1 MTDALVRMTTVVRYL
16 APMEEEY
23 VPMVHCCVVLQRNLC
38 VTCSSIKPES
48 LPYDVT
54 SPRVSRSNT
63 QTEGEE
69 SRIPSLLLGMAGLG
83 MIMVEMP
90 SRGLCIL
97 PSNGRYPNIHTVE
110 NIHLAALIGSS
121 ILGLLSSYV
130 MWETW
135 TRYSE
140 CSFQDRDNTKFGS
153 SLPQF
158 RNGDYNC
165 IGELMDVGSK
175 DTIVEPAAT
184 NTM

>member
-1 MTDALVRMTTVVRYL
+1 MTTAVRYL
-16 APMEEEY
+16 PPMEGEY
-23 VPMVHCCVVLQRNLC
+23 ILIVHCCVVLQTNLC

-97 PSNGRYPNIHTVE
+97 PSNGRYLKIHTVE
-110 NIHLAALIGSS
+110 NIRLVALIGSS

-130 MWETW
+130 M
-135 TRYSE
+135 
-140 CSFQDRDNTKFGS
+140 
-153 SLPQF
+153 
-158 RNGDYNC
+158 
-165 IGELMDVGSK
+165 
-175 DTIVEPAAT
+175 
-184 NTM
+184 

>member
-1 MTDALVRMTTVVRYL
+1 MTTAVRYL
-16 APMEEEY
+16 PPMEGEY
-23 VPMVHCCVVLQRNLC
+23 IPKVHCCVVLQRNLC

-69 SRIPSLLLGMAGLG
+69 SRIPSLLLGMAELG

-97 PSNGRYPNIHTVE
+97 PSNGRYLKIHTVE
-110 NIHLAALIGSS
+110 NIRLVALIGSS

-158 RNGDYNC
+158 RNGDYSC
-165 IGELMDVGSK
+165 IGELMDVGPK
-175 DTIVEPAAT
+175 DTIVESAAA

>member
-1 MTDALVRMTTVVRYL
+1 MTTAVRYL
-16 APMEEEY
+16 PPMEGEY
-23 VPMVHCCVVLQRNLC
+23 IPKVHCCVVLQRNLC

-69 SRIPSLLLGMAGLG
+69 SRIPSLLLGMAELG

-97 PSNGRYPNIHTVE
+97 PFNGRYLKIHTVE
-110 NIHLAALIGSS
+110 NIRLVALIGSS

-130 MWETW
+130 M
-135 TRYSE
+135 
-140 CSFQDRDNTKFGS
+140 
-153 SLPQF
+153 
-158 RNGDYNC
+158 
-165 IGELMDVGSK
+165 
-175 DTIVEPAAT
+175 
-184 NTM
+184 